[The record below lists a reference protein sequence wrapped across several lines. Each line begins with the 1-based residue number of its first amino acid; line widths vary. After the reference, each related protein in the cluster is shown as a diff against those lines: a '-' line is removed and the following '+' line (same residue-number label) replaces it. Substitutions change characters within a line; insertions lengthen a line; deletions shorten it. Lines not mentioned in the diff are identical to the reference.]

1 MCWLKR
7 CSASFGWAYCSM
19 HALEADSN
27 ASGGEMVHEDVT
39 LLILYYQ
46 SQQTR
51 KMFKNFPEILYVD
64 GTMSM
69 N

>member
-1 MCWLKR
+1 
-7 CSASFGWAYCSM
+7 M